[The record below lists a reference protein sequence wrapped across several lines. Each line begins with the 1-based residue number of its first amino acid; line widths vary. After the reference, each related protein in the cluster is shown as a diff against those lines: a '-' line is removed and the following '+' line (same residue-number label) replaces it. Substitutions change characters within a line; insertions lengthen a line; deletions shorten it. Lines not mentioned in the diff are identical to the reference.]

1 MFSLWWPT
9 MLIPAWMLVCGI
21 LGKRLKN
28 NHHRSTGGPLSAD
41 QQAFAD
47 RQRYQLMLIY
57 SLVFAGAAAAM
68 MRLSIALP
76 ESTQRIFMFIVI
88 ILQTVGVGLLSI
100 PVERAL
106 DDYILEQ
113 KEKGEK
119 E

>member
-9 MLIPAWMLVCGI
+9 MLIPAWMLICGI
-21 LGKRLKN
+21 LGNRIKN
-28 NHHRSTGGPLSAD
+28 NRHRSTGGPLSAD

-47 RQRYQLMLIY
+47 RQRHQLLLIY
-57 SLVFAGAAAAM
+57 SLVFAGAAAVV
-68 MRLSIALP
+68 MRFSAALS
-76 ESTQRIFMFIVI
+76 EGVQRGFMLVVI
-88 ILQTVGVGLLSI
+88 ILQVAGVGLLSI

-113 KEKGEK
+113 REKGEQ